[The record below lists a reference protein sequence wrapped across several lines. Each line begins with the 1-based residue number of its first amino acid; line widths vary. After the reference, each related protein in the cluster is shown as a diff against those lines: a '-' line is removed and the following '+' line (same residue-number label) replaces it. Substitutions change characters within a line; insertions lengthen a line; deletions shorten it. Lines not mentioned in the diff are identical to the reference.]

1 MIPKLWW
8 IILNACKFVLNEGN
22 LFIGYTL
29 VWNVGLLTILA
40 NAYIDEDEA
49 EGEETNGKVG
59 LDTKNYDN
67 QCSDSIDSLKSHIIR
82 KKDVDIRHH
91 SWFPSEHF
99 KYR

>member
-29 VWNVGLLTILA
+29 VWNVGLLTIIA
-40 NAYIDEDEA
+40 NAYTD
-49 EGEETNGKVG
+49 EGEETNSKVG

-67 QCSDSIDSLKSHIIR
+67 QCSESIDSLKSHIR
-82 KKDVDIRHH
+82 KRDVDIRHH
-91 SWFPSEHF
+91 DSWLLREYF